1 MGYRKSVVS
10 AMSPHCSEMQIAP
23 RRCMMRLNCE
33 SLHLNVLKREIW
45 NVGLIAGLPTRHSN
59 QVHPGECTRKGA
71 SPLLGSKSKTYPKL
85 PSRLTLSSFCAST
98 ANSIGNAR
106 KTSLQNPLT
115 IIETASSVEIP
126 RWRQ

>member
-45 NVGLIAGLPTRHSN
+45 NVGPIAGLPTRHAN
-59 QVHPGECTRKGA
+59 QVPPGECTRKGV
-71 SPLLGSKSKTYPKL
+71 S
-85 PSRLTLSSFCAST
+85 PSRVQNLRLIRHFLAEPVDDHRDGVFGRNTTLAAIKDLVFADF
-98 ANSIGNAR
+98 GG
-106 KTSLQNPLT
+106 
-115 IIETASSVEIP
+115 
-126 RWRQ
+126 